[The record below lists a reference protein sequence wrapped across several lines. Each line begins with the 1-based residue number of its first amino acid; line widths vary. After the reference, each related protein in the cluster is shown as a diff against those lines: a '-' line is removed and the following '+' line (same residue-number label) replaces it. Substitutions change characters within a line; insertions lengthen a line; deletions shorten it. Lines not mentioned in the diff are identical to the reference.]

1 MYYFPLIIIPLF
13 NISSFF
19 NLFSCFFLDWLAF
32 IIPFFPLLGWKLH
45 IPLFFLVVTLEIT
58 TGVLTYQSLPMY
70 FHIHLQRLQ
79 FHVYFQLVTAVMWFN
94 FTYILSHTRHYCFVF
109 RRIQIFLLLFSL
121 PASLNFHLR
130 FSFCL

>member
-19 NLFSCFFLDWLAF
+19 NLFSCFFFGLISFYYSIFSSIRLEVTHS
-32 IIPFFPLLGWKLH
+32 II
-45 IPLFFLVVTLEIT
+45 FLVVTLEIT